1 MVKNREQLVAMSRE
15 WTNRAINDLR
25 SQIIAFIE
33 AHGTSKEELAH
44 ALTIST
50 DEITRILNGNADIT
64 LSTFA
69 KILIATD
76 NVIEIKPIEATPF
89 GQFKNMPNPIH
100 MPMGMRNPRLEAQ
113 RQRGGMPMPSPI
125 ENVAPQTQPRDKN
138 GRFMSTKGRGT
149 AEPIPSYEDFMRMM
163 ENGEIP
169 APPMGMQPM
178 GCRKPHGMRA
188 RHGMRPMM
196 GDVQPIENP
205 FSCGEVHAVVTPPR
219 RELVSTIVDNGWDDM
234 VDIMTSTSE
243 ELMAFLESMGLS
255 RSHFERM
262 ANAETTSAPINESKK
277 DAIMQMLSEEL
288 DKNPHLFEQVKKF
301 AQAKF

>member
-89 GQFKNMPNPIH
+89 GRFKNMPNPTK
-100 MPMGMRNPRLEAQ
+100 MPMGMRNPRLAAQ
-113 RQRGGMPMPSPI
+113 RQRGGMPFGEELPT
-125 ENVAPQTQPRDKN
+125 PQSQPRDKN
-138 GRFMSTKGRGT
+138 GRFVSTKGRGT
-149 AEPIPSYEDFMRMM
+149 AEPIPSYEDFMHMM

-188 RHGMRPMM
+188 RHTMSPM
-196 GDVQPIENP
+196 ETP
-205 FSCGEVHAVVTPPR
+205 FVNEEVVVTPPR
-219 RELVSTIVDNGWDDM
+219 RELVATIVDNGWDDAI
-234 VDIMTSTSE
+234 DIMNSTSE

-262 ANAETTSAPINESKK
+262 ANAETTATPLNESKK